1 MPLSFLDELDDAQV
15 DVANK
20 IAKKA
25 KELGVDPK
33 LAVALAY
40 AESRLRID
48 TNDSPKK
55 AIGVMQI
62 TPDTGLDMK
71 LSEEDLRNPDVNID
85 AGVRILKKHLNK
97 YPDDPRLALVAYN
110 AGPSSSFFS
119 GGELPQE
126 TKDYIKKIVGYGG
139 IPAPTVDQ
147 KSDENKS
154 SAKIPSPKE
163 IVNKVSDSFNNFNL
177 DEDRTIAGGSGAL
190 AGFLTGKIFPD
201 KGFEQYPTA
210 DLKKT
215 AIDQQSRLS
224 ALEKELS
231 GIPESARR
239 APSLTPN
246 APPISLNVPEA
257 PAQQT
262 GLERQLQG
270 TIEDGQTGR
279 ARQTGFSETT
289 SQQAGRREEMGD
301 TIKRLRQSGVIS
313 GRNPFHDFPIGSSP
327 TGLIVPPKVA
337 SEASIL
343 DAEAQARAKNLEA
356 QAQAQAKRAAQLE
369 KQISDERVNLG
380 QTQATLAEYNRRTP
394 GALSRVGAAFRSP
407 MAKAIPGATIG
418 LGLDEVRRRFETGD
432 YLGTALASAGVLGS
446 GLMMVPTN
454 PSPLGM
460 AAKGAG
466 ALLGYGG
473 GLGLLIQDLLQ
484 QKQEQQA
491 GNSQIS
497 ATR

>member
-1 MPLSFLDELDDAQV
+1 MKGFGAFAATGSETSAEPTDT
-15 DVANK
+15 
-20 IAKKA
+20 
-25 KELGVDPK
+25 GVEEGVP
-33 LAVALAY
+33 
-40 AESRLRID
+40 AESEM
-48 TNDSPKK
+48 N
-55 AIGVMQI
+55 V
-62 TPDTGLDMK
+62 
-71 LSEEDLRNPDVNID
+71 
-85 AGVRILKKHLNK
+85 
-97 YPDDPRLALVAYN
+97 
-110 AGPSSSFFS
+110 
-119 GGELPQE
+119 ELPE
-126 TKDYIKKIVGYGG
+126 SPRIVEQQPPPPPPPPPPPGG
-139 IPAPTVDQ
+139 MTQ
-147 KSDENKS
+147 
-154 SAKIPSPKE
+154 KE
-163 IVNKVSDSFNNFNL
+163 IKERL
-177 DEDRTIAGGSGAL
+177 IAGGSGAL
-190 AGFLTGKIFPD
+190 AGYLTGMVFPD
-201 KGFEQYPTA
+201 AGFEQYPTA

-246 APPISLNVPEA
+246 APSISLDVPEA

-270 TIEDGQTGR
+270 HIVDGQTGR
-279 ARQTGFSETT
+279 AGQTGYSELTA
-289 SQQAGRREEMGD
+289 QRAARQKEAAGVERMM
-301 TIKRLRQSGVIS
+301 RQSGTIT
-313 GRNPFHDFPIGSSP
+313 GRNPFLDFPIGSSP

-343 DAEAQARAKNLEA
+343 EAQAQERAKNLEA

-369 KQISDERVNLG
+369 KQISDERINLG
-380 QTQATLAEYNRRTP
+380 QTQGTLAEYNRRTP

-446 GLMMVPTN
+446 GLMMLPTR
-454 PSPLGM
+454 PTQLGM

-466 ALLGYGG
+466 ALLGYGST
-473 GLGLLIQDLLQ
+473 LGLILEDLLQ

-491 GNSQIS
+491 GKTQIS